1 VADPLRLQPEE
12 AVKII
17 ERLYDY
23 IIEFGAHFRKRSP
36 DHADE
41 GKFCSDT
48 GNTLV
53 PETSP

>member
-48 GNTLV
+48 DNTLV
-53 PETSP
+53 PET